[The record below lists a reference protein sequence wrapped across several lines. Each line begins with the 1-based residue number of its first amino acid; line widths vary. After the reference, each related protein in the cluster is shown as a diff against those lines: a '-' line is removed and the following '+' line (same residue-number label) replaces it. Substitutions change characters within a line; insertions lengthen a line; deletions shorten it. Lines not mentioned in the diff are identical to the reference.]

1 MSEINMATTV
11 KDAATRRSRATR
23 PTQLGLPG
31 ADAAPRRAGS
41 NANGHGGRRK
51 GAGRKRTL
59 PGPARG
65 AHGTRPFHDRRLP
78 VHVVLRVTQEVG
90 RLRRAKAYAAVRLA
104 MIALVLAGRTS
115 FRVVHVSIQRHHIH
129 LLCEADDRIAL
140 ANGVRALCI
149 STARR
154 LNALVS
160 EERGAPRR
168 GRVFTDR
175 YHATSITRP
184 RQARHA
190 LAYVLN
196 NWRRHREDHAGLGET
211 RAQVDRYSSGVA
223 FGGWAERDGVPFA
236 WPTGFEPLPI
246 AAPTTWLLRDGWRR
260 GGAAPSLWEVPGPM

>member
-1 MSEINMATTV
+1 MKMAAQGTGT
-11 KDAATRRSRATR
+11 KRAGK

-41 NANGHGGRRK
+41 NANGHGGRRP

-65 AHGTRPFHDRRLP
+65 AHRTRPFHDRRLP

-90 RLRRAKAYAAVRLA
+90 RLRRHKAYAAVRLA
-104 MIALVLAGRTS
+104 MIALLLAGRTG

-129 LLCEADDRIAL
+129 LLCEADDRVAL

-149 STARR
+149 STAKR

-160 EERGAPRR
+160 EERGERRR

-175 YHATSITRP
+175 YHATTISKP

-196 NWRRHREDHAGLGET
+196 NWRRHHEDHGGVGAGRRPL
-211 RAQVDRYSSGVA
+211 VDRYSSGVA

-236 WPTGFEPLPI
+236 WPEGFEPLPT
-246 AAPTTWLLRDGWRR
+246 AAPTTWLLQEGWRR
-260 GGAAPSLWEVPGPM
+260 GGPAPSLWEVPGPE

>member
-1 MSEINMATTV
+1 MATQV
-11 KDAATRRSRATR
+11 RDAAKRRSR

-31 ADAAPRRAGS
+31 ADAPPRRAGS
-41 NANGHGGRRK
+41 NPTGHGGRRK

-65 AHGTRPFHDRRLP
+65 AHATRPFHDRRLP

-129 LLCEADDRIAL
+129 LLCEADDRLAL

-160 EERGAPRR
+160 EERGQP
-168 GRVFTDR
+168 
-175 YHATSITRP
+175 
-184 RQARHA
+184 
-190 LAYVLN
+190 
-196 NWRRHREDHAGLGET
+196 HAGLGEG
-211 RAQVDRYSSGVA
+211 RAQVDRYSSGIA

-236 WPTGFEPLPI
+236 WPTGFAPLPI
-246 AAPTTWLLRDGWRR
+246 AAPTTWLLQDRLATRRR
-260 GGAAPSLWEVPGPM
+260 GAQLVGGAGAASAAARASTGGGSPASRPSRG

>member
-1 MSEINMATTV
+1 MKMAGQ
-11 KDAATRRSRATR
+11 ATGRKRARR

-31 ADAAPRRAGS
+31 AEAAPRRAGS
-41 NANGHGGRRK
+41 KANGHGGKRP

-59 PGPARG
+59 PGPSRG
-65 AHGTRPFHDRRLP
+65 AHRTRPFHDRRLP

-90 RLRRAKAYAAVRLA
+90 RLRRHKAYAAVRLA
-104 MIALVLAGRTS
+104 MIAMLLAGRTG

-140 ANGVRALCI
+140 ANGVRALCV

-160 EERGAPRR
+160 EARGTPRR

-175 YHATSITRP
+175 YHATTISKP

-196 NWRRHREDHAGLGET
+196 NWRRHREDHAGLGEA
-211 RAQVDRYSSGVA
+211 RASVDRYSSGIA

-246 AAPTTWLLRDGWRR
+246 AAPTTWLLQDGWRR
-260 GGAAPSLWEVPGPM
+260 GGAAPSLWEVPGAM

>member
-1 MSEINMATTV
+1 MATQV
-11 KDAATRRSRATR
+11 KDHATRRSRATR

-31 ADAAPRRAGS
+31 ADAAPRRASS
-41 NANGHGGRRK
+41 NPTGRGGRRK

-65 AHGTRPFHDRRLP
+65 AHRARPFHDRRLP

-129 LLCEADDRIAL
+129 LLCEADDRLAL
-140 ANGVRALCI
+140 ANGVRALCV

-154 LNALVS
+154 LNALVY
-160 EERGAPRR
+160 EERGQPRR

-175 YHATSITRP
+175 YHATTITKP

-196 NWRRHREDHAGLGET
+196 NWRRHREDHIGLGES
-211 RAQVDRYSSGVA
+211 RALVDRYSSGIA
-223 FGGWAERDGVPFA
+223 FGDWAERDGVPFA

-246 AAPTTWLLRDGWRR
+246 AAPQTWLLQDGWRR
-260 GGAAPSLWEVPGPM
+260 GGAAPSLWEVPGPT

>member
-1 MSEINMATTV
+1 MATVV
-11 KDAATRRSRATR
+11 KDGAKPRPRPTR
-23 PTQLGLPG
+23 PKQLGLPG
-31 ADAAPRRAGS
+31 AAAAPRRAGC
-41 NANGHGGRRK
+41 NPNGHGGRRK
-51 GAGRKRTL
+51 GAGRKRSL

-129 LLCEADDRIAL
+129 LLCEADDRLAL

-160 EERGAPRR
+160 EERGQPRR

-175 YHATSITRP
+175 YHATTITKP

-196 NWRRHREDHAGLGET
+196 NWRRHREDLAGLGEA
-211 RAQVDRYSSGVA
+211 RALVDRYSSGIA

-236 WPTGFEPLPI
+236 WPTAFFPI
-246 AAPTTWLLRDGWRR
+246 TRKWPPQHPERSSCIRCPRPT
-260 GGAAPSLWEVPGPM
+260 A

>member
-1 MSEINMATTV
+1 MATTV
-11 KDAATRRSRATR
+11 MGAGKRRSRR

-41 NANGHGGRRK
+41 KPNGHGGRRK

-90 RLRRAKAYAAVRLA
+90 RLRRTKAYAAVRLA

-129 LLCEADDRIAL
+129 LLCEADDRLAL

-175 YHATSITRP
+175 YHATTISKP
-184 RQARHA
+184 RHARHA

-196 NWRRHREDHAGLGET
+196 NWRRHREDHAGLGES
-211 RAQVDRYSSGVA
+211 RASVDRYSSGIA
-223 FGGWAERDGVPFA
+223 FGGWAERDSVPFA
-236 WPTGFEPLPI
+236 CPTGFEPLPI
-246 AAPTTWLLRDGWRR
+246 AAPQTWLLQEGWRR
-260 GGAAPSLWEVPGPM
+260 GGAAPSLWEVPGPAAG